1 MARPVTCRLSSG
13 AGRDAGTQAWEWE
26 QRAMR
31 TRKLVGWALSRRPE
45 GGVQKGSGE
54 WRAEGAALK
63 LPFPGAARPA
73 LVPALPSPC
82 PTAPSSVLG
91 PNTCSSLWI
100 TRVVPSTPHPCL
112 AAPGSAWPTAYPQPS
127 LPCAAGVCLVPGF
140 PLRGAFLRG
149 CPCVWILTAL
159 PGSGDCALLIVP
171 IESQHRKEAGNV
183 AGVGVPGGRL

>member
-63 LPFPGAARPA
+63 LLFPGAARPA

-100 TRVVPSTPHPCL
+100 TRVVPSTPHPPPL
-112 AAPGSAWPTAYPQPS
+112 PGCTWLGVAHRLPPAFSALCCWS
-127 LPCAAGVCLVPGF
+127 LPCARLPAA
-140 PLRGAFLRG
+140 RGLPSWMPVYLDPHSSAR
-149 CPCVWILTAL
+149 VWGLCSLNCT
-159 PGSGDCALLIVP
+159 
-171 IESQHRKEAGNV
+171 H
-183 AGVGVPGGRL
+183 